1 MEGDGFLTNILL
13 NGGCAGVVG
22 MEELTI
28 PTTQNNRFE
37 GQQVDV
43 EVQSSRGTKGSKRT
57 KNFNSKEDEVV
68 CSGWLN
74 ISKDPIHGVNQSR
87 ATFWSR
93 VHAFFEE
100 HMKEHIKIK
109 VARTESF
116 VMHRWLQKEVNKF
129 CSCYDAIL
137 RRIQSGS
144 TIQDKV

>member
-1 MEGDGFLTNILL
+1 MEGDGFLTDILL
-13 NGGCAGVVG
+13 NGCDGGVAS
-22 MEELTI
+22 MTDLNI
-28 PTTQNNRFE
+28 PSTQDIPSE
-37 GQQVDV
+37 V
-43 EVQSSRGTKGSKRT
+43 EVQPSRGTKGSKRT
-57 KNFNSKEDEVV
+57 KNFSSKEDEVV

-93 VHAFFEE
+93 VHAFFQE

-109 VARTESF
+109 VARTESS
-116 VMHRWLQKEVNKF
+116 VMHRWLTIQKEVNKF

-137 RRIQSGS
+137 RRNQSGS